1 MGFLAHPPVR
11 PQKAPVAAGD
21 EGARR
26 SYTSGRART
35 DARRVDRS
43 SSSGSAR
50 AVTVSTSG
58 AGVHVANTH
67 RGRAAMRDDAR
78 GETSALLAS
87 RDDDA
92 VESMEQARRV
102 SSRSASST
110 RTSVMC
116 TVAAIAAAAAIGVWT
131 HKSKTLQE
139 AWRPVPGAELV
150 TGGDERSMITRWS
163 KTGKTMA
170 SLGQSFTGVT
180 PTPSQLTALK
190 ALRLQVRT
198 AMFSPGGISPETLNL
213 LSSRFGAIVP
223 QASSLFPSG
232 KPDTIDQLDSAIKTL
247 LAIGT
252 PAAPAAPA
260 AESEF
265 RGMLPSGDRPTI
277 ASGEETD
284 AASEVPTSGRSK
296 PPRKP
301 LTQYESALL
310 ETKAAA
316 NAVASTGAYN
326 HKSKSMSS
334 ETQTVRQNDNLERMI
349 NSLDPKGGSS
359 SGGSVM
365 SDISSYDVDAND
377 IFSRSPGQA
386 PSGDFVQYSE
396 NAPSPRKRRARRSKE
411 AQEEPQTG
419 DADSLPPWAH
429 GAPPNEA
436 ASQQL
441 AAAQPAPQP
450 APVEEDTSW
459 TSFQEQLPGDTPTPS
474 ESPSPSPSPT
484 PSPSPEPEPSGLP
497 LPSLFPSTSP
507 EPSEDPE
514 PNPTRPT
521 DPIGIDNL
529 LGFNDD
535 SPHVDET
542 APPPAPEPDTAQDDD
557 AAVESLFKDGVG
569 DKEESGSSEL
579 GEDDDVT
586 GGAYGV
592 GGGLQ
597 PKIMKPVQANANAKA
612 IASHIVDMIMRR
624 KSTMEDGGD
633 GADAN
638 ADADAA
644 SIGLTEGKTDDV
656 EAKKVSPNLSK
667 EQIAEELADS
677 LTAMTTEAV
686 EANALQS
693 ARMADSMNG
702 SPSAKIM
709 ADALV
714 EHDKKMAKRI
724 AQILKSDDPEAKLTN
739 GVGDDTAAMGAGVGT
754 AGAQRGR
761 SGEAAQLIMYEEQ
774 RRQRDEIEAMRRDL
788 ASLMANIQANYAMGV
803 TQGRIDKTAS
813 QAASHIID
821 TLRPVLNKDAVAR
834 EGSSETDSLKV
845 FDYPILA
852 SSTLSSD
859 GLRLDAGEHESDD
872 ADDVDA
878 ESSYDDDVADKKAK
892 KKGAGAKQAGDDDDF
907 LGSILG
913 SSGDSK
919 SSLSH
924 KASGASGAK
933 TASTAAASDDDGLSL
948 PAFSSSSDD
957 QPGWL
962 AHAPTD
968 EQLTAQ
974 FLADDDDSGK
984 KKSKKHESKKSKR
997 RAATLGAVERPRE
1010 GAYIRALN
1018 ERAERALG

>member
-1 MGFLAHPPVR
+1 
-11 PQKAPVAAGD
+11 
-21 EGARR
+21 
-26 SYTSGRART
+26 
-35 DARRVDRS
+35 
-43 SSSGSAR
+43 
-50 AVTVSTSG
+50 
-58 AGVHVANTH
+58 
-67 RGRAAMRDDAR
+67 MRDDAR

-247 LAIGT
+247 LANGT

-284 AASEVPTSGRSK
+284 AASAVPTSGRSK

-326 HKSKSMSS
+326 HKSKSVSS

-359 SGGSVM
+359 SRGSVM

-396 NAPSPRKRRARRSKE
+396 NAPSPRRRRARRSKE

-429 GAPPNEA
+429 GAPSNEA

-484 PSPSPEPEPSGLP
+484 PSPSPGPEPSGLP
-497 LPSLFPSTSP
+497 LPSTLFPSTSP

-644 SIGLTEGKTDDV
+644 SIGLTEGKSDDM

-878 ESSYDDDVADKKAK
+878 ESSYDDVADKKAK

-924 KASGASGAK
+924 KASGASGTK

-948 PAFSSSSDD
+948 PTFSSSSDD

-974 FLADDDDSGK
+974 FLADDDDDDDSSK
-984 KKSKKHESKKSKR
+984 KKSRKHESKKSKR

-1010 GAYIRALN
+1010 GEYIRALN